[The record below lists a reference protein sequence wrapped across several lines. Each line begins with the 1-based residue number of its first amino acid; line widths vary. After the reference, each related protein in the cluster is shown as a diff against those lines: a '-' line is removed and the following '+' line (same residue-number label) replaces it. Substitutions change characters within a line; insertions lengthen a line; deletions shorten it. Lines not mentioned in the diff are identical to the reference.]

1 MSIFA
6 ELRFP
11 LQDPVQVFTVILL
24 IILLV
29 PLFLNKLR
37 IPGVVGLILAGAF
50 IGPHGFNLLQASD
63 TSLFGTV
70 GLLYIMFVAGLEID
84 LNDFKKSRNKSIVF
98 GLITF
103 SVPLISGTL
112 ASYYLLNYSLQ
123 SSILLASMFAT
134 HTLIAYP
141 IASRLGITRNEA
153 VTIAVGGTIITDTLA
168 LLILAIISGSA
179 NGVLN
184 HFFWIKLSVSL
195 LIFVVVVLWGF
206 PKASKWFFRNAEKE
220 GVSQYIFSIAL
231 VFIAAFFAELA
242 GLEAIIGAFL
252 AGLALN
258 RQIPHT
264 SALMNRIEFVG
275 NALFIPFFLINVGM
289 LVNPE
294 VILDGPQALIVAAT
308 LIVVAIGSKWLAA
321 FFTQKIFNFSV
332 IQRNVIFGLSSAHAA
347 ATIAIII
354 IGFKLN
360 ILNSEVLNATI
371 LLILVTCVVSSF
383 VVDRAGRKLALQE
396 KDEVPDTEDQV
407 DNILVPVAN
416 PETLEHLIDLAFIIK
431 SKKGEGSIYPLSI
444 IYDDQEAQGKVKLF
458 KKNFEKAIKHAA
470 SFNQVLKPISRV
482 DINAS
487 SGIIRTMKEMM
498 ISTVIMGWN
507 GHISAGQRIFG
518 SVLDNVLESTNQM
531 VLVTKLLHPLN
542 TFNKIIVVMPPYA
555 GKEAGFYN
563 WLEAIKNISSQTT
576 GKIHCYGD
584 QRTLMKA
591 EAAAKEIKPFVE
603 VESNELK
610 GWEGFLALEKEV
622 TENDLLV
629 LINARNNTIS
639 YHDYLSRIP
648 RYLSRNF
655 IDRSFMIIYPHL
667 VEDDE

>member
-1 MSIFA
+1 MSILT

-29 PLFLNKLR
+29 PLFLNKFR
-37 IPGVVGLILAGAF
+37 IPGVVGLILAGTI
-50 IGPHGFNLLQASD
+50 IGPYGLDILQSSD

-103 SVPLISGTL
+103 LVPLTIG
-112 ASYYLLNYSLQ
+112 AMACYYLLDYPLQ

-153 VTIAVGGTIITDTLA
+153 VTVTVGGTIITDTLA
-168 LLILAIISGSA
+168 LLILAVIAGSA
-179 NGVLN
+179 SGDLN
-184 HFFWIKLSVSL
+184 YFFWIKLFISL
-195 LIFVVVVLWGF
+195 LIFVAVVLWGF
-206 PKASKWFFRNAEKE
+206 PKAARWFFRNAEKE

-231 VFIAAFFAELA
+231 VFLAAFFAELA

-294 VILDGPQALIVAAT
+294 VLLDGPQAMIVAAT
-308 LIVVAIGSKWLAA
+308 LIIAAIGSKWLAA
-321 FFTQKIFNFSV
+321 FFTQKIFKFSV

-354 IGFKLN
+354 IGFNLN

-371 LLILVTCVVSSF
+371 LLILVTCLVSSF
-383 VVDRAGRKLALQE
+383 VVDRAGRKLALEE
-396 KDEVPDTEDQV
+396 KDQVPEVEDHT

-416 PETLEHLIDLAFIIK
+416 PETLEHLIDLAFTIK
-431 SKKGEGSIYPLSI
+431 RKEANGSIYPLSI
-444 IYDDQEAQGKVKLF
+444 IYDDHEAEGKVQLF
-458 KKNFEKAIKHAA
+458 KKNFEKAVKHAA
-470 SFNQVLKPISRV
+470 AYNQMLHPISRV

-487 SGIIRTMKEMM
+487 SGIIRTMKELM

-518 SVLDNVLESTNQM
+518 SVLDNVLDSTSQM
-531 VLVTKLLHPLN
+531 VMVTKLLHPLN
-542 TFNKIIVVMPPYA
+542 TFRRIFVVMPPYA
-555 GKEAGFYN
+555 KKEAGFHN
-563 WLEAIKNISSQTT
+563 WVEVVKNISSQTV
-576 GKIHCYGD
+576 GKLHCYGD
-584 QRTLMKA
+584 LNTLSKL
-591 EAAAKEIKPFVE
+591 EQIAKEAKPFVDIE
-603 VESNELK
+603 GRELK
-610 GWEGFLALEKEV
+610 GWGDFLIMEEEV
-622 TENDLLV
+622 TKDDLLI
-629 LINARNNTIS
+629 LINARENTIS
-639 YHDYLSRIP
+639 YHDYLSRVP

-655 IDRSFMIIYPHL
+655 KERSFMIIYPHL
-667 VEDDE
+667 MEDEE